1 MLDRCCDRFQHPCA
15 VGHDVVIAEAQHA
28 KTLTREKGVP
38 TRVALLVPWLKM
50 LTAIDLD
57 DETCGMADEI
67 YDVWTNRGLAT
78 KACAL
83 HPMVAQR
90 RPYQSLGSSRVCSQ
104 RARSN
109 ELLRGQMPAW
119 SFRRVGHDQS
129 CLSAPTPSLQTKSDV
144 SDFVR

>member
-57 DETCGMADEI
+57 DETCGMTDEI
-67 YDVWTNRGLAT
+67 HDVWTNRGLAT

-83 HPMVAQR
+83 HPMAAQR
-90 RPYQSLGSSRVCSQ
+90 RPYQSLGISRVCSQ

-109 ELLRGQMPAW
+109 ELPWALRTRMHET
-119 SFRRVGHDQS
+119 R
-129 CLSAPTPSLQTKSDV
+129 
-144 SDFVR
+144 